1 MEKLKL
7 NIPIYASVVSMAKY
21 GLNVNDAIMDQL
33 NQGDPTME
41 EIVEKLVDTYGENDL
56 IDTEDFSP
64 FIEGDSESITID
76 ANEMASIG
84 NDYETVALD
93 VDFTFDI
100 EAFGKEHNLEPIRN
114 KILDYINKN
123 QKGFDLEGV
132 EIAEE
137 DVDDIQRKIKEDSME
152 LEKACD
158 EVLQGIRDC
167 LDEGLEDNDIEM
179 E

>member
-7 NIPIYASVVSMAKY
+7 NIPIYVSVVSMAKY

-33 NQGDPTME
+33 NQGDPAMD
-41 EIVEKLVDTYGENDL
+41 EIVEKLEEIFGVSEV
-56 IDTEDFSP
+56 IDTADFSP

-76 ANEMASIG
+76 ADECYYIG
-84 NDYETVALD
+84 DKDCVALD

-100 EAFGKEHNLEPIRN
+100 DAFGKEHNLEPIRN
-114 KILDYINKN
+114 KILDYINEN

-132 EIAEE
+132 EITEE
-137 DVDDIQRKIKEDSME
+137 DVDNVLSKIRDDGLS
-152 LEKACD
+152 LETSCD
-158 EVLQGIRDC
+158 EVLQGIRDT
-167 LDEGLEDNDIEM
+167 LDEGLEDDDVEM